1 MSDKSIF
8 HFQMTEAQVSLR
20 FTVEHNLENIDSL
33 ESDVCSRIFKNVYVD
48 CSQLQ
53 PSLMSQA
60 GRSLAK
66 LARQI
71 RRVDKDVV
79 LVAAPADLMSTLK
92 TQGTFGLFVFL
103 RSASDNVDSE
113 QPDSVKPAATA
124 KTASAVPAGQK
135 LDVNVINPFLI
146 SAVHVCQ
153 AQAAVKAKPGAP
165 HRKTLDENLDGEF
178 HGVISF
184 DSKSFNGAVCISFPH
199 GTLKAMICKIIGEER
214 ELTSKEVSSGAG
226 ELLNIIFTQAKAT
239 LNKDGH
245 EVKAALPQITSDK
258 KSPSMGGARFRQRV
272 AIPFES
278 EVGPFFIE
286 IMAA

>member
-8 HFQMTEAQVSLR
+8 HFQMTEAQVSIRL
-20 FTVEHNLENIDSL
+20 TIEHNSDNIDTL
-33 ESDVCSRIFKNVYVD
+33 EADVCSRIFKNVYID

-53 PSLMSQA
+53 PSLLSQA

-79 LVAAPADLMSTLK
+79 LVSAHADLMSTLK
-92 TQGTFGLFVFL
+92 SQGTFGLFVFL
-103 RSASDNVDSE
+103 RSVSDTMEPE
-113 QPDSVKPAATA
+113 QHEPAKPAATA
-124 KTASAVPAGQK
+124 KAAVVAPAGQK
-135 LDVNVINPFLI
+135 LDVNVINPFLM
-146 SAVHVCQ
+146 SAVNVCQ

-165 HRKTLDENLDGEF
+165 HRKSLDENLEGEF
-178 HGVISF
+178 HGVINF
-184 DSKSFNGAVCISFPH
+184 DSKSFHGAVCISFPH

-245 EVKAALPQITSDK
+245 EVKAALPHITADR
-258 KSPSMGGARFRQRV
+258 KSPSMGGTRFRQRV
-272 AIPFES
+272 SIPFES